1 VFYINREKQDK
12 QMSILDLKGL
22 LVPIGA
28 LKQMGKHPHTINFPD
43 EEKNISDR
51 YRGFHHNNLEDC
63 IGCGNCS
70 TICMNEAI
78 DMVALAE
85 IEGGKGDSGLRPRV
99 DYGRCCYCAL
109 CVDVCPTG
117 SLNMTKDFI
126 QVTNNPF
133 EFLLTPGKDNPEAEE
148 KISFTAD
155 LDSSLNVFDRVPM
168 RELDP
173 KERVKSFAE
182 VLLGYNEEEARKE
195 ASRCISCGLCTEA
208 CPVHMHIPEY
218 INAIAQGKDDEALKI
233 IYDNNDL
240 PEVCGKVCTRRCE
253 DVCAIQ
259 VRGEAVAIRWLKGYV
274 TETAN
279 NADLI
284 KQIVEPEIREPN
296 NYKVGII
303 GAGPAGLTAGYYLSL
318 KGYDVTIYESH
329 KDPGGMV
336 MYGIP
341 KYRLPYDSI
350 QKQVDYMVKMGVK
363 IHYNTTVGK
372 DIQFQEIYDANDA
385 VFLGVGLQN
394 AWNLGIEGDD
404 AEGVMS
410 AIDFLGKINSGE
422 TVEVGKKLIS
432 VGGGNVSIDA
442 SRVGRRLGAEVDQL
456 YRRRIKDMPA
466 DWEEIEGAEDEGV
479 NLMPQAIPTKVIKDK
494 NGKVK
499 AIEYVKAEMLAQD
512 GGRPRP
518 VPIEGSETII
528 ECDLIIAAI
537 GQKADYSLLPQDIA
551 DQLTME
557 RGKITV
563 NDDRQTS
570 IPKIFA
576 GGDAVKYGNVDA
588 ISAIADGYYATIGI
602 DKMLLKK

>member
-1 VFYINREKQDK
+1 
-12 QMSILDLKGL
+12 MSILNLKGIL
-22 LVPIGA
+22 SPLGA
-28 LKQMGKHPHTINFPD
+28 LKQMGKTPHTIHFPD

-51 YRGFHHNNLEDC
+51 YRGFHHNELDDC

-126 QVTNNPF
+126 QVTPDAF
-133 EFLLTPGKDNPEAEE
+133 DFLMTPGKDNPEG
-148 KISFTAD
+148 KDKLSFTAD
-155 LDSSLNVFDRVPM
+155 LETSLNVFDRVPM

-182 VLLGYNEEEARKE
+182 VLLGYNKEEAQKE
-195 ASRCISCGLCTEA
+195 ADRCISCGLCTEA

-218 INAIAQGKDDEALKI
+218 INAIARGDDDEALKI

-240 PEVCGKVCTRRCE
+240 PEVCGKVCTRVCE

-259 VRGEAVAIRWLKGYV
+259 VRGEAVAIRWLKGYA
-274 TETAN
+274 TEAVD

-284 KQIVEPEIREPN
+284 KKVVNPEVREAN

-318 KGYDVTIYESH
+318 RGYDVTIYESH

-350 QKQVDYMVKMGVK
+350 QKQVDHMIKMGVK

-372 DIQFQEIYDANDA
+372 DIQFNEIYDNSDA
-385 VFLGVGLQN
+385 VFMGIGLQD
-394 AWNLGIEGDD
+394 AWSLGIDGED
-404 AEGVMS
+404 AKGVWS
-410 AIDFLGKINSGE
+410 AIEFLEKVNSDEKVDIGKRVV
-422 TVEVGKKLIS
+422 T

-442 SRVGRRLGAEVDQL
+442 SRVSKRLGADVFQS
-456 YRRRIKDMPA
+456 YRRRIEDMPA
-466 DWEEIEGAEDEGV
+466 DWEELEGAEDEGIIF
-479 NLMPQAIPTKVIKDK
+479 MKQTIPTRVISDK
-494 NGKVK
+494 NGKVTGL
-499 AIEYVKAEMLAQD
+499 EYLKAEMVAEE
-512 GGRPRP
+512 GARPRP
-518 VPIEGSETII
+518 VAIEGSETII
-528 ECDLIIAAI
+528 ECDSIIAAI
-537 GQKADYSLLPQDIA
+537 GQQADFSLLPKEIA
-551 DQLTME
+551 DKLEMN
-557 RGKITV
+557 RGKIV
-563 NDDRQTS
+563 IDDNRKTS
-570 IPKIFA
+570 ISKLYA
-576 GGDAVKYGNVDA
+576 GGDATRYGNVDA

-602 DKMLLKK
+602 DKMLMEKK

>member
-1 VFYINREKQDK
+1 
-12 QMSILDLKGL
+12 MSILDLKGIL
-22 LVPIGA
+22 SPLGA
-28 LKQMGKHPHTINFPD
+28 LKQMGKTPHTINFPD
-43 EEKNISDR
+43 EEQNISDR
-51 YRGFHHNNLEDC
+51 YRGFHHNDLDDC

-78 DMVALAE
+78 DMIAIAN

-126 QVTNNPF
+126 QVTPDAF
-133 EFLLTPGKDNPEAEE
+133 DFLMTPGLDNPEAKD

-155 LDSSLNVFDRVPM
+155 INTSLNVFDRVPM

-182 VLLGYNEEEARKE
+182 VLLGYNKEEAQRE
-195 ASRCISCGLCTEA
+195 ADRCISCGLCTEA

-218 INAIAQGKDDEALKI
+218 INAIARGDDEEALKI

-240 PEVCGKVCTRRCE
+240 PEVCGKVCTRVCE

-259 VRGEAVAIRWLKGYV
+259 VRGEAVAIRWLKGYA
-274 TETAN
+274 TETVN

-284 KQIVEPEIREPN
+284 KQVVDPEVREAN

-318 KGYDVTIYESH
+318 RGYDVTIYESH
-329 KDPGGMV
+329 KDAGGMI

-350 QKQVDYMVKMGVK
+350 QKQVDYMIKMGVK

-372 DIQFQEIYDANDA
+372 DIEFNEIYNNNDA
-385 VFLGVGLQN
+385 VFMGIGLQD
-394 AWNLGIEGDD
+394 AWDLGIENEEAD
-404 AEGVMS
+404 GVWT
-410 AIDFLGKINSGE
+410 AIDFLEKVNSGE
-422 TVEVGKKLIS
+422 KVDIGKKVVV

-442 SRVGRRLGAEVDQL
+442 ARVSIRLGAVVEQS
-456 YRRRIKDMPA
+456 YRRRLQDMPA
-466 DWEEIEGAEDEGV
+466 DWEELEGAEDEGV
-479 NLMPQAIPTKVIKDK
+479 IFIPQTIPTRVISDK
-494 NGKVK
+494 NGKVTGL
-499 AIEYVKAEMLAQD
+499 EYLKAEMVAEE
-512 GGRPRP
+512 GSRPRP
-518 VPIEGSETII
+518 VAIEGSETIV
-528 ECDLIIAAI
+528 ECDSIIGAI
-537 GQKADYSLLPQDIA
+537 GQQANFSLLPKEIA
-551 DQLTME
+551 DTLEMN
-557 RGKITV
+557 RGKIV
-563 NDDRQTS
+563 IDDNRKTS
-570 IPKIFA
+570 VPKLYA
-576 GGDAVKYGNVDA
+576 GGDATRYGNVDA
-588 ISAIADGYYATIGI
+588 ISAIADGYYATLGI
-602 DKMLLKK
+602 DEMLMGKS